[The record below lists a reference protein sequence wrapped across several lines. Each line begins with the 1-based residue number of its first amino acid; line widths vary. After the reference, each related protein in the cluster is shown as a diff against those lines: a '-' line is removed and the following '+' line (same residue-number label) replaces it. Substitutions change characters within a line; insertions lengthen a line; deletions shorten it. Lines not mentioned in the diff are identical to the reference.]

1 MNLALLQKGYV
12 VTIIPPIRRI
22 DYITSIVKG
31 QVPPKDDGPFIALIA
46 EMVLE
51 CQKDYIRMVGE

>member
-12 VTIIPPIRRI
+12 VTIIPPMRRY
-22 DYITSIVKG
+22 DYITSIIKS
-31 QVPPKDDGPFIALIA
+31 QVEPKSDDSFKRLIA

-51 CQKDYIRMVGE
+51 SQKDYLRMLGE